1 MILISN
7 QKVKIKISGII
18 KEKDFIED
26 TSSKSGMIKDVI
38 KKKILNALININKV
52 MLCMSN

>member
-7 QKVKIKISGII
+7 RKVKIKISGII

-26 TSSKSGMIKDVI
+26 TLSKSGMIKDVM
-38 KKKILNALININKV
+38 KEKILNAQININKA